1 MILFL
6 KTIIIIMV
14 ANLKFCC
21 VPSNMVHNVIHLRCK
36 VLRTEIDTELSS
48 QRKFLI
54 ILILSWRL

>member
-21 VPSNMVHNVIHLRCK
+21 VPSNMVRNVTHLRCK
-36 VLRTEIDTELSS
+36 VLRTEIDTSS
-48 QRKFLI
+48 QSMFLI
-54 ILILSWRL
+54 ILILSWHL